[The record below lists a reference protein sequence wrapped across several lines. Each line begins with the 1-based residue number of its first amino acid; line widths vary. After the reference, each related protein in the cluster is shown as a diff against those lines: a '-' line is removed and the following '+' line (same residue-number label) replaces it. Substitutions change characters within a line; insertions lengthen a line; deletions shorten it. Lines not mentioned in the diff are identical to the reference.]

1 MTDKIII
8 TKYSSR
14 RLYNTQTS
22 EYVTLDQIAE
32 FIRDGKEVQIIDKE
46 TNENVTNQYLLQI
59 ISDYEIK
66 KGASIPKDILTEII
80 KGYSDASKNFMP
92 EILSQTFN
100 FMKENQEKFL
110 KSFNSNFDVNSNNE
124 KSTETLKNWQ
134 DFQSQMMSNIM
145 YPWYDNSNTEDSS
158 ETKKSEKAPK
168 EEPKQENY
176 KSDIDL
182 MKEQIATLQ
191 KQLNEKN
198 KEYLLYWSG
207 LCWRANYG
215 CCGR

>member
-1 MTDKIII
+1 MIDKIII

-46 TNENVTNQYLLQI
+46 TNEDVTNQYLLQI

-80 KGYSDASKNFMP
+80 KSYSDASKNLMP

-198 KEYLLYWSG
+198 KE
-207 LCWRANYG
+207 
-215 CCGR
+215 

>member
-46 TNENVTNQYLLQI
+46 TNEDVTNQYLLQI

-80 KGYSDASKNFMP
+80 KSYSDASKNFMP

-168 EEPKQENY
+168 QEPKQENY

-198 KEYLLYWSG
+198 KE
-207 LCWRANYG
+207 
-215 CCGR
+215 

>member
-46 TNENVTNQYLLQI
+46 TNEDVTNQYLLQI

-80 KGYSDASKNFMP
+80 KSYSDASKNLMP

-110 KSFNSNFDVNSNNE
+110 KSFNSNFDVNSNNK

-198 KEYLLYWSG
+198 KE
-207 LCWRANYG
+207 
-215 CCGR
+215 

>member
-46 TNENVTNQYLLQI
+46 TNEDVTNQYLLQI

-80 KGYSDASKNFMP
+80 KSYSDASKNFMP

-145 YPWYDNSNTEDSS
+145 YPWYDNSNTEDSG
-158 ETKKSEKAPK
+158 ETKRSEEEPK
-168 EEPKQENY
+168 KEPKQENY

-198 KEYLLYWSG
+198 KE
-207 LCWRANYG
+207 
-215 CCGR
+215 

>member
-32 FIRDGKEVQIIDKE
+32 LIRDSKEVQIIDKE
-46 TNENVTNQYLLQI
+46 TNEDVTNQYLLQI

-80 KGYSDASKNFMP
+80 KSYSDASKNFMP

-145 YPWYDNSNTEDSS
+145 YPWYDNSNTENSS

-198 KEYLLYWSG
+198 KE
-207 LCWRANYG
+207 
-215 CCGR
+215 

>member
-46 TNENVTNQYLLQI
+46 TNEDVTNQYLLQI

-80 KGYSDASKNFMP
+80 KSYSDASKNFMP

-145 YPWYDNSNTEDSS
+145 YPWYDNSNSENSS

-182 MKEQIATLQ
+182 MKEQIAILQ

-198 KEYLLYWSG
+198 KE
-207 LCWRANYG
+207 
-215 CCGR
+215 

>member
-46 TNENVTNQYLLQI
+46 TNEDVTNQYLLQI

-80 KGYSDASKNFMP
+80 KSYSDASKNFMP

-145 YPWYDNSNTEDSS
+145 YPWYDNSTTENSS

-198 KEYLLYWSG
+198 KE
-207 LCWRANYG
+207 
-215 CCGR
+215 

>member
-1 MTDKIII
+1 MTDKIMI

-46 TNENVTNQYLLQI
+46 TNEDVTNQYLLQI

-80 KGYSDASKNFMP
+80 KSYSDASKNFMP

-198 KEYLLYWSG
+198 KE
-207 LCWRANYG
+207 
-215 CCGR
+215 

>member
-32 FIRDGKEVQIIDKE
+32 FIRDGKEIQIIDKE
-46 TNENVTNQYLLQI
+46 TNEDVTNQYLLQI

-80 KGYSDASKNFMP
+80 KSYSDASKNFMP

-182 MKEQIATLQ
+182 MKEHIATLQ

-198 KEYLLYWSG
+198 KE
-207 LCWRANYG
+207 
-215 CCGR
+215 

>member
-46 TNENVTNQYLLQI
+46 TNEDVTNQYLLQI

-80 KGYSDASKNFMP
+80 KSYSDASKNFVP

-198 KEYLLYWSG
+198 KE
-207 LCWRANYG
+207 
-215 CCGR
+215 

>member
-32 FIRDGKEVQIIDKE
+32 FIRDSKEVQIIDKE
-46 TNENVTNQYLLQI
+46 TNEDVTNQYLLQI

-80 KGYSDASKNFMP
+80 KSYSDASKNLMP

-110 KSFNSNFDVNSNNE
+110 ESFNSNFEVNSNNE
-124 KSTETLKNWQ
+124 KNTETLKNWQ
-134 DFQSQMMSNIM
+134 DFQSQMMSNII
-145 YPWYDNSNTEDSS
+145 YPWYDNSNAEDSS
-158 ETKKSEKAPK
+158 ETKRSEEPTK

-176 KSDIDL
+176 KSDIEL
-182 MKEQIATLQ
+182 MKEQIASLQ
-191 KQLNEKN
+191 KQLDEKN
-198 KEYLLYWSG
+198 KE
-207 LCWRANYG
+207 
-215 CCGR
+215 

>member
-1 MTDKIII
+1 MNDKIII

-46 TNENVTNQYLLQI
+46 TNEDVTNQYLLQI

-80 KGYSDASKNFMP
+80 KSYSDASKNFMP

-145 YPWYDNSNTEDSS
+145 YPWYDNSNTENSS

-198 KEYLLYWSG
+198 KE
-207 LCWRANYG
+207 
-215 CCGR
+215 

>member
-46 TNENVTNQYLLQI
+46 TNEDVTNQYLLQI

-80 KGYSDASKNFMP
+80 KSYSDASKNFMP

-145 YPWYDNSNTEDSS
+145 YPWYDNSNSEDSS
-158 ETKKSEKAPK
+158 ETKRSEEAPK
-168 EEPKQENY
+168 EEPRQENY

-198 KEYLLYWSG
+198 KE
-207 LCWRANYG
+207 
-215 CCGR
+215 

>member
-46 TNENVTNQYLLQI
+46 TNEDVTNQYLLQI

-80 KGYSDASKNFMP
+80 KSYSDASKNFMP
-92 EILSQTFN
+92 DILSQTFN

-198 KEYLLYWSG
+198 KE
-207 LCWRANYG
+207 
-215 CCGR
+215 

>member
-1 MTDKIII
+1 MTEKIII

-46 TNENVTNQYLLQI
+46 TNEDVTNQYLLQI

-80 KGYSDASKNFMP
+80 KSYSDASKNFMP

-198 KEYLLYWSG
+198 KE
-207 LCWRANYG
+207 
-215 CCGR
+215 

>member
-22 EYVTLDQIAE
+22 EYVTLDQIAK

-46 TNENVTNQYLLQI
+46 TNEDVTNQYLLQI

-80 KGYSDASKNFMP
+80 KSYSDASKNFMP

-124 KSTETLKNWQ
+124 KNTETLKNWQ

-198 KEYLLYWSG
+198 KE
-207 LCWRANYG
+207 
-215 CCGR
+215 

>member
-46 TNENVTNQYLLQI
+46 TNEDVTNQYLLQI

-66 KGASIPKDILTEII
+66 KGAPIPKDILTEII
-80 KGYSDASKNFMP
+80 KSYSDASKNFMP

-110 KSFNSNFDVNSNNE
+110 KSFNSNNE

-198 KEYLLYWSG
+198 KE
-207 LCWRANYG
+207 
-215 CCGR
+215 

>member
-14 RLYNTQTS
+14 RLYNTLTS

-46 TNENVTNQYLLQI
+46 TNEDVTNQYLLQI

-80 KGYSDASKNFMP
+80 KSYSDASKNFMP

-110 KSFNSNFDVNSNNE
+110 KGFNSNFDVNSNNE
-124 KSTETLKNWQ
+124 KNTETLKNWQ

-145 YPWYDNSNTEDSS
+145 YPWYDNSNTEDPTKTTRSEKAS
-158 ETKKSEKAPK
+158 KEETKK
-168 EEPKQENY
+168 ENY
-176 KSDIDL
+176 KSDIDV
-182 MKEQIATLQ
+182 MKEQIASLQ

-198 KEYLLYWSG
+198 KE
-207 LCWRANYG
+207 
-215 CCGR
+215 

>member
-46 TNENVTNQYLLQI
+46 TNEDVTNQYLLQI

-80 KGYSDASKNFMP
+80 KSYSDASKNFMP

-182 MKEQIATLQ
+182 MKEQIAKLQ

-198 KEYLLYWSG
+198 KE
-207 LCWRANYG
+207 
-215 CCGR
+215 

>member
-14 RLYNTQTS
+14 RLYNTKTS

-32 FIRDGKEVQIIDKE
+32 FIRDSKEVQIIDKE
-46 TNENVTNQYLLQI
+46 TNEDVTNQYLLQI

-80 KGYSDASKNFMP
+80 KSYSDASKNFMP

-145 YPWYDNSNTEDSS
+145 YPWYDNPNTENSS

-168 EEPKQENY
+168 KEPKQENY

-198 KEYLLYWSG
+198 KE
-207 LCWRANYG
+207 
-215 CCGR
+215 

>member
-32 FIRDGKEVQIIDKE
+32 FIRDGKEIQIIDKE
-46 TNENVTNQYLLQI
+46 TNEDVTNQYLLQI

-80 KGYSDASKNFMP
+80 KSYSDASKNFMP

-145 YPWYDNSNTEDSS
+145 YPWYDNSNSEDSS

-168 EEPKQENY
+168 EEPKQENH

-198 KEYLLYWSG
+198 KE
-207 LCWRANYG
+207 
-215 CCGR
+215 

>member
-46 TNENVTNQYLLQI
+46 TNEDVTNQYLLQI

-80 KGYSDASKNFMP
+80 KSYSDASKNFMP

-168 EEPKQENY
+168 EEQKQENY

-198 KEYLLYWSG
+198 KE
-207 LCWRANYG
+207 
-215 CCGR
+215 

>member
-1 MTDKIII
+1 MSEEQILI
-8 TKYSSR
+8 TRYSSR
-14 RLYNTQTS
+14 RLYNTNSS
-22 EYVTLDQIAE
+22 EYVTLEEISTL
-32 FIRDGKEVQIIDKE
+32 IKSGKNIKIIDKQTGE
-46 TNENVTNQYLLQI
+46 DLTNQYLLQI

-80 KGYSDASKNFMP
+80 KSYSDASKNFMP

-145 YPWYDNSNTEDSS
+145 YPWYDNSNTENSS

-198 KEYLLYWSG
+198 KE
-207 LCWRANYG
+207 
-215 CCGR
+215 

>member
-46 TNENVTNQYLLQI
+46 TNEDVTNQYLLQI

-80 KGYSDASKNFMP
+80 KSYSDASKNFMP

-191 KQLNEKN
+191 KLS
-198 KEYLLYWSG
+198 LIHI
-207 LCWRANYG
+207 
-215 CCGR
+215 

>member
-46 TNENVTNQYLLQI
+46 TNEDVTNQYLLQI

-80 KGYSDASKNFMP
+80 KSYSDASKNFMP

-124 KSTETLKNWQ
+124 KSTKTLKNWQ

-176 KSDIDL
+176 RSDIDL

-198 KEYLLYWSG
+198 KE
-207 LCWRANYG
+207 
-215 CCGR
+215 

>member
-46 TNENVTNQYLLQI
+46 TNEDVTNQYLLQI

-80 KGYSDASKNFMP
+80 KSYSDASKNFMP

-145 YPWYDNSNTEDSS
+145 YPWYDNSTTENSS

-168 EEPKQENY
+168 QEPKQENY

-198 KEYLLYWSG
+198 KE
-207 LCWRANYG
+207 
-215 CCGR
+215 

>member
-46 TNENVTNQYLLQI
+46 TNEDVTNQYLLQI

-80 KGYSDASKNFMP
+80 KSYSDASKNFMP

-100 FMKENQEKFL
+100 FMKENQENFL

-198 KEYLLYWSG
+198 KE
-207 LCWRANYG
+207 
-215 CCGR
+215 

>member
-32 FIRDGKEVQIIDKE
+32 FIRDSKEVQIIDKE
-46 TNENVTNQYLLQI
+46 TNEDVTNQYLLQI

-80 KGYSDASKNFMP
+80 KSYSHASKNFMP

-198 KEYLLYWSG
+198 KE
-207 LCWRANYG
+207 
-215 CCGR
+215 

>member
-46 TNENVTNQYLLQI
+46 TNEDVTNQYLLQI

-80 KGYSDASKNFMP
+80 KSYSDASKNFMP

-145 YPWYDNSNTEDSS
+145 YPWYDNSNTENSS

-168 EEPKQENY
+168 EDPKQENY

-198 KEYLLYWSG
+198 KE
-207 LCWRANYG
+207 
-215 CCGR
+215 

>member
-32 FIRDGKEVQIIDKE
+32 FIRDGKEIQIIDKE
-46 TNENVTNQYLLQI
+46 TNEDVTNQYLLQI

-80 KGYSDASKNFMP
+80 KSYSDASKNFMP

-100 FMKENQEKFL
+100 FMKDNQEKFL

-198 KEYLLYWSG
+198 KE
-207 LCWRANYG
+207 
-215 CCGR
+215 

>member
-32 FIRDGKEVQIIDKE
+32 FIRDGKEVHIIDKE
-46 TNENVTNQYLLQI
+46 TNEDVTNQYLLQI

-80 KGYSDASKNFMP
+80 KSYSDASKNFMP

-110 KSFNSNFDVNSNNE
+110 KSFNSSFDVNSNNQ
-124 KSTETLKNWQ
+124 KKTETLKNWQ

-145 YPWYDNSNTEDSS
+145 YPWYDNSNDEDLNKNDKTERDDK
-158 ETKKSEKAPK
+158 TRK
-168 EEPKQENY
+168 
-176 KSDIDL
+176 L
-182 MKEQIATLQ
+182 
-191 KQLNEKN
+191 
-198 KEYLLYWSG
+198 
-207 LCWRANYG
+207 
-215 CCGR
+215 

>member
-32 FIRDGKEVQIIDKE
+32 FIRNGKEVQIIDKE
-46 TNENVTNQYLLQI
+46 TNEDVTNQYLLQI

-80 KGYSDASKNFMP
+80 KSYSDASKNFMP

-168 EEPKQENY
+168 EEPKQEIY

-198 KEYLLYWSG
+198 KG
-207 LCWRANYG
+207 L
-215 CCGR
+215 

>member
-46 TNENVTNQYLLQI
+46 TNEDVTNQYLLQI

-198 KEYLLYWSG
+198 KE
-207 LCWRANYG
+207 
-215 CCGR
+215 

>member
-32 FIRDGKEVQIIDKE
+32 FIRDSKEVQIIDKE
-46 TNENVTNQYLLQI
+46 TNEDVTNQYLLQI

-80 KGYSDASKNFMP
+80 KSYSDASKNFMP

-168 EEPKQENY
+168 EEPKQENH

-198 KEYLLYWSG
+198 KE
-207 LCWRANYG
+207 
-215 CCGR
+215 

>member
-1 MTDKIII
+1 MIDKIII

-46 TNENVTNQYLLQI
+46 TNEDVTNQYLLQI

-80 KGYSDASKNFMP
+80 KSYSDASKNLMP

-110 KSFNSNFDVNSNNE
+110 KSFNSNFDVNPNNE
-124 KSTETLKNWQ
+124 KNTETLKNWQ
-134 DFQSQMMSNIM
+134 DFQSQMMSNII

-158 ETKKSEKAPK
+158 ETKRSEEAPK
-168 EEPKQENY
+168 EKPKQENY

-182 MKEQIATLQ
+182 MKEQIASLQ

-198 KEYLLYWSG
+198 KE
-207 LCWRANYG
+207 
-215 CCGR
+215 

>member
-46 TNENVTNQYLLQI
+46 TNEDVTNQYLLQI

-80 KGYSDASKNFMP
+80 KSYSDASKNFMP

-145 YPWYDNSNTEDSS
+145 YPWYDNSNTENSS

-168 EEPKQENY
+168 EEPKQENH

-182 MKEQIATLQ
+182 MKEQIAILQ

-198 KEYLLYWSG
+198 KE
-207 LCWRANYG
+207 
-215 CCGR
+215 

>member
-46 TNENVTNQYLLQI
+46 TNEDVTNQYLLQI

-80 KGYSDASKNFMP
+80 KSYSDASKNLMP

-145 YPWYDNSNTEDSS
+145 YPWYDNSNTENTS
-158 ETKKSEKAPK
+158 ETKKSEKTPK

-198 KEYLLYWSG
+198 KE
-207 LCWRANYG
+207 
-215 CCGR
+215 

>member
-46 TNENVTNQYLLQI
+46 TNEDVTNQYLLQI

-80 KGYSDASKNFMP
+80 KSYSDASKNFMP

-145 YPWYDNSNTEDSS
+145 YPWYDNSNTEDLS

-198 KEYLLYWSG
+198 KE
-207 LCWRANYG
+207 
-215 CCGR
+215 

>member
-32 FIRDGKEVQIIDKE
+32 FIRDSKEVQIIDKE
-46 TNENVTNQYLLQI
+46 TNEDVTNQYLLQI

-80 KGYSDASKNFMP
+80 KSYSDASKNLMP

-198 KEYLLYWSG
+198 KE
-207 LCWRANYG
+207 
-215 CCGR
+215 

>member
-32 FIRDGKEVQIIDKE
+32 FIRDGKEIQIIDKE
-46 TNENVTNQYLLQI
+46 TNEDVTNQYLLQI

-80 KGYSDASKNFMP
+80 KSYSDASKNLMP
-92 EILSQTFN
+92 EILSLTFN

-198 KEYLLYWSG
+198 KE
-207 LCWRANYG
+207 
-215 CCGR
+215 